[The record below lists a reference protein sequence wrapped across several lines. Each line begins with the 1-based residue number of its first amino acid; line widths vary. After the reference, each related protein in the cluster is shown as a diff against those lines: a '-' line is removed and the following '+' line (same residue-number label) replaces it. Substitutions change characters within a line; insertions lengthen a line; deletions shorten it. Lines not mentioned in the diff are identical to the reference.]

1 MKLVEVLCVRAQH
14 AGTQIPTPLRSG
26 ALQAAGKRHARQ
38 CHAPG
43 LVKPVTELEVG
54 RGVVGG
60 WFTHQ
65 YWESLECG
73 GPEKCGGRAEE
84 KGDFFWHS
92 LCSLIFHAWKGVS
105 QGGCRL
111 THAFPWAVQ
120 EPGQRWFVSK
130 LGHTGRQG

>member
-26 ALQAAGKRHARQ
+26 AVQAAGKRHARQ

-60 WFTHQ
+60 WFTHTVLGKPGV
-65 YWESLECG
+65 WWARKVWG
-73 GPEKCGGRAEE
+73 KGRG
-84 KGDFFWHS
+84 KG
-92 LCSLIFHAWKGVS
+92 
-105 QGGCRL
+105 
-111 THAFPWAVQ
+111 
-120 EPGQRWFVSK
+120 
-130 LGHTGRQG
+130 

>member
-26 ALQAAGKRHARQ
+26 AVQAAGKRHARQ

-60 WFTHQ
+60 WFT
-65 YWESLECG
+65 YTVLGKPGVWWAR
-73 GPEKCGGRAEE
+73 KGGRAEE

-92 LCSLIFHAWKGVS
+92 LCSSIFRAWKGVS

-130 LGHTGRQG
+130 LGHKGRQG